1 MRRALIHMTIILALG
16 VILACGGGGG
26 SGGGGDEE
34 KPVLIQGSVV
44 DLAGGTAVEG
54 ALIQAVDV
62 NGASLSTSAISG
74 ADGSFTLT
82 VPATRDGDGVP
93 VAGSYTLR
101 VQAAG
106 YLEFPTA
113 IRPAL
118 PVDVTS
124 ASLADDGW
132 VITSSLTTVGL
143 VALDEDTSSLG
154 SVSGTVQA
162 GAGAGVLVVAQ
173 GAGEAHVG
181 YSDSEGRYTIFN
193 VPAGTYT
200 VRAYAAGLQVEPVD
214 ATVAAT
220 ETVTGVDLLSSD
232 TPLSTVSGS
241 VQIVNASGEAV
252 TSIVLAVESTFQ
264 EAAGRGAVPPGL
276 RVEGITGA
284 FTLEDVPDGRYVVL
298 AAFEND
304 GLVRDPDQSIGGTA
318 TVVIDVPDGA
328 TGNTVAISEGFK
340 ITGALAVV
348 GPGADGPEAITT
360 ATPTFE
366 WADDSSEDGYEVHV
380 FDSLGNEVWSDEIGS
395 VSGSATVTDAYNGPA
410 LEEGMFY
417 QFRATSFRN
426 DVSGRTA
433 ISTTED
439 LKGVFYLST
448 AP

>member
-1 MRRALIHMTIILALG
+1 MRRALIHMTVILSLG

-34 KPVLIQGSVV
+34 KPVLIRGSVV
-44 DLAGGTAVEG
+44 DLADGTAVEG

-62 NGASLSTSAISG
+62 NGASLSTSATSA

-93 VAGSYTLR
+93 VAGSYSLR

-118 PVDVTS
+118 PVDVSS

-143 VALDEDTSSLG
+143 VALEGDTSVLG
-154 SVSGTVQA
+154 SISGTVQA
-162 GAGAGVLVVAQ
+162 GAGAGVLVVAE

-181 YSDSEGRYTIFN
+181 YSDSDGRYTIFN
-193 VPAGTYT
+193 VPAGSYA
-200 VRAYAAGLQVEPVD
+200 VRAYASGLQVEPVN
-214 ATVAAT
+214 ATVVAA
-220 ETVTGVDLLSSD
+220 EAVTGVDLLPSD
-232 TPLSTVSGS
+232 APLSTVSGS

-264 EAAGRGAVPPGL
+264 AAAGRGAVPPGL
-276 RVEGITGA
+276 RVEGVTSA
-284 FTLEDVPDGRYVVL
+284 FTLDDVPDGRYVVL

-304 GLVRDPDQSIGGTA
+304 DLVRDPDQSIGGTA
-318 TVVIDVPDGA
+318 TVVIAVPDA
-328 TGNTVAISEGFK
+328 TTGNTVAISEGFK
-340 ITGALAVV
+340 VTGALAVV
-348 GPGADGPEAITT
+348 GPGADGPEAITM

-395 VSGSATVTDAYNGPA
+395 VSGSATVTDVYGGPA

-417 QFRATSFRN
+417 QFRATSFRD